1 MAAAIATYF
10 LDHNL
15 SLPQP
20 DKDGGIVV
28 LPRGNFNEKVSWAMD
43 QTSNLLSWNQ
53 EKVGCPEDT

>member
-43 QTSNLLSWNQ
+43 QRLQIYFRETKKSWL
-53 EKVGCPEDT
+53 P